1 MPTEVL
7 VPKLGM
13 TMTEGTVAEWCVP
26 DGGEVEAGEIVYRLE
41 TEKINFEV
49 EAESGGIVRH
59 LVPEGTR
66 LPPGTV
72 VAFILA
78 PGEALPEGAVAAAA
92 AAALP
97 PAEFAASASPGAA
110 RTSEGRHVASPI
122 ARRLAR
128 ENGIALESL
137 AGSGPGGRIVE
148 ADVLAARARPPA
160 RLRARPPGTPEAPAP
175 AGAAAVAASP
185 LARRLAEQFGL
196 DLAGVRG
203 TGPAG
208 RITREDV
215 EDASRLPRPTTA
227 PARPAT
233 AAGPAAGTTIPWR
246 GIRKVIAERMH
257 ASLQQMAQLTLGM
270 DVTMDEAV
278 KLRTQLVADWEPD
291 GVRPSYTDLVVKA
304 VAKALARHPLLN
316 AVAGD
321 QGIELL
327 SAVHCGMAVA
337 LDDGL
342 VVPVIRDAHIHSL
355 KEIAAES
362 SRLSDAAHA
371 GALGLDEMAGS
382 SFTVTPLGMYGVDFF
397 TPIINPPNVAILGIG
412 RIHDATAWEEER
424 PVRRQQMTLSLTI
437 DHRAV
442 DGAPAARFLAAV
454 KELLE
459 APYRLLV

>member
-1 MPTEVL
+1 
-7 VPKLGM
+7 
-13 TMTEGTVAEWCVP
+13 
-26 DGGEVEAGEIVYRLE
+26 
-41 TEKINFEV
+41 
-49 EAESGGIVRH
+49 
-59 LVPEGTR
+59 
-66 LPPGTV
+66 
-72 VAFILA
+72 
-78 PGEALPEGAVAAAA
+78 
-92 AAALP
+92 
-97 PAEFAASASPGAA
+97 
-110 RTSEGRHVASPI
+110 
-122 ARRLAR
+122 
-128 ENGIALESL
+128 
-137 AGSGPGGRIVE
+137 
-148 ADVLAARARPPA
+148 
-160 RLRARPPGTPEAPAP
+160 
-175 AGAAAVAASP
+175 
-185 LARRLAEQFGL
+185 
-196 DLAGVRG
+196 
-203 TGPAG
+203 
-208 RITREDV
+208 
-215 EDASRLPRPTTA
+215 
-227 PARPAT
+227 
-233 AAGPAAGTTIPWR
+233 
-246 GIRKVIAERMH
+246 MH

-304 VAKALARHPLLN
+304 VAKALPRHPLLN

-397 TPIINPPNVAILGIG
+397 TPIINPPNVAILGVG
-412 RIHDATAWEEER
+412 RIHDATAWEGER

-442 DGAPAARFLAAV
+442 DGTPAARFLAAV